1 MDETWVLIDAH
12 TGLHVSWY
20 FWLRVLDEVNRAA
33 RYGAPFALLLLDPEA
48 PTGRAKSLDEYASYV
63 PATIR
68 STDLGGTLGD
78 GSAAVLLTHQDEA
91 AAAVA
96 RDRVLERLAASCPA
110 EVTWRSELLCY
121 PADGARISILL
132 TGGWERRQRARVAS
146 GLRRPA

>member
-1 MDETWVLIDAH
+1 MDETWVLIDGH

-33 RYGAPFALLLLDPEA
+33 RYGGPFALLLLDPEM
-48 PTGRAKSLDEYASYV
+48 PPGRSKSPDEYASYL

-68 STDLGGTLGD
+68 RTDLGGTLGG

-91 AAAVA
+91 AAVVA

-110 EVTWRSELLCY
+110 EVVWRSELLCY
-121 PADGARISILL
+121 PADAARISILL
-132 TGGWERRQRARVAS
+132 TGGWEERQRSRVAS

>member
-20 FWLRVLDEVNRAA
+20 FWLRVLDEVNRAT
-33 RYGAPFALLLLDPEA
+33 RYGAPFALLLLDPEV
-48 PTGRAKSLDEYASYV
+48 PSGRAKPLDEYAAHV

-68 STDLGGTLGD
+68 STDLGGSLGG

-110 EVTWRSELLCY
+110 EVIWRSELLCY

-132 TGGWERRQRARVAS
+132 TGGWEERQRSRVTTE
-146 GLRRPA
+146 LRRPA

>member
-33 RYGAPFALLLLDPEA
+33 RYGAPFGLLLLDPEVA
-48 PTGRAKSLDEYASYV
+48 GGRAKSMDEYASHV

-68 STDLGGTLGD
+68 STDLGGVLGG
-78 GSAAVLLTHQDEA
+78 GSAAVLLTHQDETQA
-91 AAAVA
+91 GVA

-110 EVTWRSELLCY
+110 DVSWRSELLCY
-121 PADGARISILL
+121 PADAARISILL
-132 TGGWERRQRARVAS
+132 TGGWEERQRARGS
-146 GLRRPA
+146 TELRRPA